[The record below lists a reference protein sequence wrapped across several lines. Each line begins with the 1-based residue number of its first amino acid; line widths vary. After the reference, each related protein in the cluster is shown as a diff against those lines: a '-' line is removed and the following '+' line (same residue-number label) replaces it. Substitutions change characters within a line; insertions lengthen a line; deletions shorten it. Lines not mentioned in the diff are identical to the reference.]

1 MVVYTKDVE
10 KEMFPCRMLVLLLLL
25 PKHFLL
31 EEAAVELVVV
41 DVTLLQVVGHL
52 RSQKLVVMDNHW
64 FEAVEAVLE
73 AVAKQLLQCHSFHLS
88 SHLC

>member
-25 PKHFLL
+25 PKHFLF

-41 DVTLLQVVGHL
+41 DVTLLHVVGHL

>member
-10 KEMFPCRMLVLLLLL
+10 KEMSPCRMLVLLLLL
-25 PKHFLL
+25 PKHFLF

-41 DVTLLQVVGHL
+41 DVTLLHVVGHL